1 MNCKL
6 FLHFV
11 QEVDEFLLGEFLFVD
26 EEAEHGAQVAAEEG
40 LFHVV
45 HGLANVFALANLSNI
60 IMCLALAVLLEIID
74 KALLVERTHLCGE
87 CRVGRLRVE
96 LFVNLAGRD
105 GAVDVPDDGHDVVLR
120 LAEDSLSFVRCFHL
134 CACFL
139 LQNYGEIEK
148 VAEKNAQK
156 MRNQQVFNLY

>member
-6 FLHFV
+6 FLQFV
-11 QEVDEFLLGEFLFVD
+11 QEVDEFLFGKFLFAD

-40 LFHVV
+40 FLHVV
-45 HGLANVFALANLSNI
+45 HGLANVLALANLGDVVVR
-60 IMCLALAVLLEIID
+60 LALAVLLEIID
-74 KALLVERTHLCGE
+74 KAFLVERPHLSGE

-96 LFVNLAGRD
+96 QIVNFACGD

-120 LAEDSLSFVRCFHL
+120 LAEDSLSSVVRFHL
-134 CACFL
+134 FACFL
-139 LQNYGEIEK
+139 PQNYGEIEK

-156 MRNQQVFNLY
+156 MRESAGI